1 MELTTEQT
9 NQFHRDGF
17 LLMES
22 VFSPAEIGKMREELT
37 LLKAMECPERILEK
51 DGTTRS
57 FFAPETKSKLFDS
70 VVRQQRLVDASKR
83 ILDSDVYV
91 HQSKL
96 NTKRAIVGDKW
107 DWHQDYIF
115 WHKDDGM
122 PEPRVINA
130 MIYLDE
136 MTEFNGPLY
145 VIPGSHRDGMSEEVA
160 EEVSLESE
168 SEWFKTYQKS
178 QPYMSSLT
186 ANLKYTLSDESVAAW
201 ANKRGIVSGKG
212 PVGSVLFFHGNLFH
226 ASPSN
231 VSPWDR
237 DTFIVSYNSIENPL
251 KVIDNPR
258 PEFIS
263 RRDFSPIQPL
273 GAEALENYE
282 VVEVG

>member
-1 MELTTEQT
+1 MELSTEQA

-17 LLMES
+17 LLLER
-22 VFSPAEIGKMREELT
+22 VFSVEEIDQMRNELSYLKT
-37 LLKAMECPERILEK
+37 LDCPERILEK

-57 FFAPETKSKLFDS
+57 FFAPETKSVFFDH
-70 VVRQQRLVDASKR
+70 VVRQERMVEPSKR
-83 ILDSDVYV
+83 ILASEVYV
-91 HQSKL
+91 HQSKM

-107 DWHQDYIF
+107 DWHQDFIF

-145 VIPGSHRDGMSEEVA
+145 VIPGSHRDGMSEEIA
-160 EEVSLESE
+160 DTDSLESE
-168 SEWFKTYQKS
+168 SEWFKEYQNS

-186 ANLKYTLSDESVAAW
+186 ANLKYTLSDELIREW
-201 ANKRGIVSGKG
+201 ADKNGIVSAKG

-226 ASPSN
+226 ASPNN

-237 DTFIVSYNSIENPL
+237 DTLIVTYNSTENTL
-251 KVIDNPR
+251 RDIADPR
-258 PEFIS
+258 PGFLAN
-263 RRDFSPIQPL
+263 RDFSAIKSL
-273 GAEALENYE
+273 SRESLEG
-282 VVEVG
+282 VLA